1 MNHEEQAR
9 KNHKSGFN
17 CAQSVFVAFAEEL
30 GVSPV
35 EAMQMA
41 PKPRS
46 EGGKCG
52 AYLAGQALLRR
63 LKPEAA
69 EAFEKAFVEA
79 NGVSQAGG
87 LPRQAAQELQRLR
100 GRRGADAGRGIT
112 GLRLSEYVPM
122 REAG

>member
-9 KNHKSGFN
+9 KNHRSGFN

-41 PKPRS
+41 PKPRD

-79 NGVSQAGG
+79 NGVVECRR
-87 LPRQAAQELQRLR
+87 LVAAHGRLR
-100 GRRGADAGRGIT
+100 KSCNDYVGDAA
-112 GLRLSEYVPM
+112 RLLDGVL
-122 REAG
+122 

>member
-17 CAQSVFVAFAEEL
+17 CAQSVFVAFAQEL
-30 GVSPV
+30 GMSPV
-35 EAMQMA
+35 EAMQAA

-52 AYLAGQALLRR
+52 AYLAGQELLRR

-69 EAFEKAFVEA
+69 ATFERAFVEA
-79 NGVSQAGG
+79 NGVVECRKLVASHG
-87 LPRQAAQELQRLR
+87 RLR
-100 GRRGADAGRGIT
+100 KSCNDYVGDAARM
-112 GLRLSEYVPM
+112 LDAVLH
-122 REAG
+122 